1 MIGETIDYT
10 MKTEKL
16 DTETAEVLADDWVQ
30 QLVEDIA
37 AAELLDMCND
47 ELSNNAMENL
57 LFQVLST
64 DVVKEAISEEE

>member
-1 MIGETIDYT
+1 

>member
-1 MIGETIDYT
+1 MIGETIDST

>member
-1 MIGETIDYT
+1 

-16 DTETAEVLADDWVQ
+16 NTETSAALADDWVQ
-30 QLVEDIA
+30 QLVTDIA

-47 ELSNNAMENL
+47 ELSKNAMENL
-57 LFQVLST
+57 LFQVLAT